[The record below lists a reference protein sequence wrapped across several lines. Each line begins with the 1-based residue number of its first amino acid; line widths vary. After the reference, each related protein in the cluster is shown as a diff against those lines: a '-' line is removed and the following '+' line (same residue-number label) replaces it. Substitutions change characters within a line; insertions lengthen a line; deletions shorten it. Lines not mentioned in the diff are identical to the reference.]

1 MHMKR
6 IAVFL
11 LVAAGPLH
19 ASSAAE
25 IYVASD
31 GADAN
36 PGTETQPLATIQ
48 AAVERLQ
55 PGDTC
60 LVRGGVY
67 RETVTFPRSGA
78 AQQPITL
85 RADPGQTVVVSGCDL
100 VGGWTRA
107 DEAQNIWTAPM
118 PWTLG
123 LGRNQVFGDGR
134 VLIEARYPNT
144 PAPGLAMAVADL
156 SPLWPTYGEFSIPRQ
171 TRVSQP
177 GRIVS
182 KLLDGQPDDYW
193 KGALYCGVHFEGWC
207 AQTGVIESSRSG
219 EILVGDRTQG
229 WWFGSAY
236 DGKFPQEHEDGR
248 GMIVGHRHALDAPG
262 EWHWQDDT
270 LFLIPPGGA
279 MPQVVEAKRR
289 QLALDLSGREHIR
302 IEGLTVRAASLRLED
317 SAHCIVDGCDMAYLS
332 HYTRHYGIG
341 QIEHGRDTVKSG
353 ETGIFV
359 SGHDNGFL
367 NCSLRYS
374 AGTGFHLRGYH
385 HTIHNC
391 LIDEVSYVGHY
402 LNAITDA
409 VSDFNA
415 YENLLVGGHVITFNT
430 MRNAGRHFFNFYGNG
445 TSLASR
451 DRGPMD
457 YAATLF
463 AHNHLYNGMLLTRDA
478 GFLSGYFCS
487 GGTLNGQHSQVA
499 YNVLH
504 DCYDLSALR
513 WNKLGLVYL
522 DEGTCHVDVHHN
534 LFWAAPGSLQRDLWF
549 NTCCVDIREH
559 DNVFHGLFTRSS
571 AQLRPDDFP
580 GGRPFRFGHDLAQP
594 PALPRWPQLV
604 SQRFEAG
611 QCDSFSAGVGKTS
624 AGLTDLKDG
633 DWMAF
638 APVDFG
644 AGWRSAVLSFAS
656 DVQTLNTDRSGR
668 AAPRHRKATDPLVL
682 EAKVNDGA
690 QDGLR
695 MQWTFFYD
703 LPDGAW
709 VRFAQVPLGEGYR
722 RFRAV
727 YGHDGNA
734 SWRLEV
740 HLDRVDGPLVGQ
752 VSLTPTDRNRGS
764 HVQIYGEAV
773 ADLTPE
779 ARGVHD
785 VFLVFRPD
793 SQAPNPS
800 PTVDF
805 EYFRFEQSRGEL
817 PLQKNEVQIELRAL
831 RPDGPKLGEFYPRFT
846 GGADRVRE
854 FVASLEPGEGKG
866 PLFLVVRSAVP
877 QPLGRVHGLRLE
889 KSAEPVDWSG
899 VGVPPRRTDGPE
911 GGWIFPEPTNRPR
924 SAPGERF
931 RQSAAARPF
940 CRVARL
946 DSPPAVDGALGE
958 WKQPALELKMSPA
971 GALVDRE
978 PAQVWTGVDD
988 EALYVAL
995 QIPRPDARA
1004 LSVEGH
1010 RWGDTD
1016 GVEIAIQDIESN
1028 PPGPIL
1034 TLRGWPDG
1042 QFCAADVAGVTAPL
1056 RSRLEAAVTYRA
1068 AVDAEA
1074 WTCEWRI
1081 SLAAC
1086 GLAPDEATLA
1096 CNLTTR
1102 NVGRDSWHTWSMDG
1116 GASYDLHNGGTLIL
1130 RNDETLLS
1138 GALRKS
1144 LAVWLDAADAATLE
1158 RGADGRVR
1166 RWSDKSGHGRHATQ
1180 ETAGFSPWYEAQGL
1194 NGKPAVRFDD
1204 VQKTRLDLP
1213 DLSDRPMTATILA
1226 VVSNPEPGLP
1236 ANHNSRIFTA
1246 SDGKEFDYL
1255 CGLCCAVP
1263 GTQTD
1268 GPRQLVVEGRERW
1281 AKSVRVGC
1289 FSPYYQTFFRGH
1301 IAEILVFDRVLTQD
1315 ERVRV
1320 AAYLAGKWEL

>member
-1 MHMKR
+1 MQR
-6 IAVFL
+6 IAVL
-11 LVAAGPLH
+11 LLLWAGLGSV
-19 ASSAAE
+19 SSAAE
-25 IYVASD
+25 IFVASD

-67 RETVTFPRSGA
+67 RETVTFPRSGT

-85 RADPGQTVVVSGCDL
+85 RAYRGETVVISGCDSI
-100 VGGWTRA
+100 GGWTRA
-107 DEAQNIWTAPM
+107 DEGTNIWKAPM

-134 VLIEARYPNT
+134 VLIEARHPNT
-144 PAPGLAMAVADL
+144 PAPGLAMYVADL
-156 SPLWPTYGEFSIPRQ
+156 SPLWPTYGEFSIPRE

-207 AQTGVIESSRSG
+207 AQTGVIESSRAG

-236 DGKFPQEHEDGR
+236 DGKFPQEHEEGR

-262 EWHWQDDT
+262 EWHWQDGT
-270 LFLIPPGGA
+270 LYLIPPGGA
-279 MPQVVEAKRR
+279 MPQVIEAKRR

-302 IEGLTVRAASLRLED
+302 IAGLTVRAASLRLED
-317 SAHCIVDGCDMAYLS
+317 SAHCVVDRCDIAYLA
-332 HYTRHYGIG
+332 HYTRHYAIG

-359 SGHDNGFL
+359 SGHDNSFL
-367 NCSLRYS
+367 NCSVRFS

-409 VSDFNA
+409 VSDFND
-415 YENLLVGGHVITFNT
+415 YENFLVGGHVITFNT

-445 TSLASR
+445 TSIASR
-451 DRGPMD
+451 NRGPMD

-522 DEGTCHVDVHHN
+522 DEGTCQVDVHHN
-534 LFWAAPGSLQRDLWF
+534 LFWASPGSLQRDLWF
-549 NTCCVDIREH
+549 NTCCVGIREH

-571 AQLRPDDFP
+571 AELRPDDFP
-580 GGRPFRFGHDLAQP
+580 GGRPFRFGHDPAQP

-611 QCDSFSAGVGKTS
+611 QCAASSAGVSKTPE
-624 AGLTDLKDG
+624 GLAELKDG
-633 DWMAF
+633 EWLAF
-638 APVDFG
+638 DQVDFG
-644 AGWRSAVLSFAS
+644 AGWRSAVLSLAS
-656 DVQTLNTDRSGR
+656 DVRALNTDRSAR

-682 EAKVNDGA
+682 EAKANDGA
-690 QDGLR
+690 QDGMR

-703 LPDGAW
+703 IEDGAW
-709 VRFAQVPLGEGYR
+709 VRFEQVPLGAGYR

-727 YGHDGNA
+727 YGHDGTVA
-734 SWRLEV
+734 WRLEV

-752 VSLTPTDRNRGS
+752 VALPPTDRNRGS
-764 HVQIYGEAV
+764 HVQICGEAV
-773 ADLTPE
+773 ADLAPE
-779 ARGVHD
+779 AQGTHD
-785 VFLVFRPD
+785 VFLVFRSD
-793 SQAPNPS
+793 GQAAGPRPA
-800 PTVDF
+800 VDF

-817 PLQKNEVQIELRAL
+817 PLLKNEVKIELRAQ

-846 GGADRVRE
+846 GGTDRVRD
-854 FVASLEPGEGKG
+854 FVASLEPVEGKG
-866 PLFLVVRSAVP
+866 PLFLVVRSALA
-877 QPLGRVHGLRLE
+877 QPVGSVQGIRLE
-889 KSAEPVDWSG
+889 KSAEPMDWSG
-899 VGVPPRRTDGPE
+899 IGVPPRRTDGSE
-911 GGWIFPEPTNRPR
+911 GGWAFPEPTNRPC
-924 SAPGERF
+924 SAPGEGY
-931 RQSAAARPF
+931 RQSATVRPF
-940 CRVARL
+940 YRAARL
-946 DSPPAVDGALGE
+946 DSAPVIDGTLGE
-958 WKQPALELKMSPA
+958 WKRPALELKTSLA
-971 GALVDRE
+971 GALVDGS
-978 PAQVWTGVDD
+978 PAQAWAGVNDG
-988 EALYVAL
+988 ALYVAL
-995 QIPRPDARA
+995 RTPQPDSRA
-1004 LSVEGH
+1004 LSVAGH

-1016 GVEIAIQDIESN
+1016 GVEIAIQDVESN
-1028 PPGPIL
+1028 PRGPIL

-1042 QFCAADVAGVTAPL
+1042 QFCAADVAGVAAPV
-1056 RSRLEAAVTYRA
+1056 RSRLEAEVTYRA
-1068 AVDAEA
+1068 ATDAAA

-1081 SLAAC
+1081 PLAEC
-1086 GLAPDEATLA
+1086 GLAPDVATLA
-1096 CNLTTR
+1096 CNLTSR
-1102 NVGRDSWHTWSMDG
+1102 NVAQGTWYTWSMDG

-1130 RNDETLLS
+1130 RTDEALLF
-1138 GALRKS
+1138 GALR
-1144 LAVWLDAADAATLE
+1144 ADMEVWLDAADSATIE
-1158 RGADGRVR
+1158 QGPGGRVR
-1166 RWSDKSGHGRHATQ
+1166 GWKDKSGNARHATQ
-1180 ETAGFSPWYEAQGL
+1180 NTAEFSPWYDARGL
-1194 NGKPAVRFDD
+1194 NGKPALRFDD

-1213 DLSDRPMTATILA
+1213 DLSERPLTATVFA
-1226 VVSNPEPGLP
+1226 VISNPEPGLP
-1236 ANHNSRIFTA
+1236 NNHNPRIFTA
-1246 SDGKEFDYL
+1246 SNGKEFDYL
-1255 CGLCCAVP
+1255 CGLCCSVP
-1263 GTQTD
+1263 GTQTG
-1268 GPRQLVVEGRERW
+1268 GPRQIVFDGRERW

-1289 FSPYYQTFFRGH
+1289 FSPNYQTFFRGH
-1301 IAEILVFDRVLTQD
+1301 IAEILVFDRLLTPE

-1320 AAYLAGKWEL
+1320 TAYLAGKWDL